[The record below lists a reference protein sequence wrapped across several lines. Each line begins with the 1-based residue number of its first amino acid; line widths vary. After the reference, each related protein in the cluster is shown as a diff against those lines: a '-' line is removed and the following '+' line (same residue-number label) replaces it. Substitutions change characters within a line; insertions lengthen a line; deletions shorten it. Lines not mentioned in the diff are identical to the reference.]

1 MTLNLINAF
10 FWGGVAE
17 GPCKNT
23 KKHHFQI
30 AADSAMSTVYTHTLV
45 LIATHAIRYLCIW

>member
-30 AADSAMSTVYTHTLV
+30 AADSSKPIVYTHTL
-45 LIATHAIRYLCIW
+45 L